1 MRAPVYLVCA
11 ATLMTALSGR
21 AEPRPE
27 APDAGAEGAGRML
40 EPLNMAADP
49 ETLEY
54 LLPRLTAKYRPNSDW
69 TGITD
74 PRFYLLTEMESNDLE
89 NQVPLVRKTRQYDSG
104 LSINAP
110 ISTLYSALR
119 QAKQRSKSQRNRNFL
134 NNLPDIQ
141 KKNYY

>member
-89 NQVPLVRKTRQYDSG
+89 NQVPFRRTRFQKRDPATVLSVQHPIHILQNHARKMDYDKQIRKNNVYLKSLVDTYEE
-104 LSINAP
+104 
-110 ISTLYSALR
+110 
-119 QAKQRSKSQRNRNFL
+119 
-134 NNLPDIQ
+134 
-141 KKNYY
+141 